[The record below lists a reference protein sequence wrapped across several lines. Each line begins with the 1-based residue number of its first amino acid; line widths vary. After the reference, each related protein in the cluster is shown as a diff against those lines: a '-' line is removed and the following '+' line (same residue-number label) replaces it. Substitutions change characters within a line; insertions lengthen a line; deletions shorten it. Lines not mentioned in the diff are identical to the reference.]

1 MIETTSFKYHSDN
14 FSNFCLHDAVISSIV
29 IDEENVDFYFENG
42 LTQIGSEEKTKD
54 ALIRIKIK
62 QEDINVYLST
72 QQKNIFSNTERYK
85 TKSVSLQKITAFL
98 NKVSKIEVVD
108 CLVGILNS
116 NVWRCV
122 SLSTTQ
128 KHSYCYFEIQFNP
141 ISKIEYEIFY
151 NWFL

>member
-1 MIETTSFKYHSDN
+1 MRETTSFIYRSDN

-29 IDEENVDFYFENG
+29 VDEENVDFYFENG

-54 ALIRIKIK
+54 ALIRIKIR
-62 QEDINVYLST
+62 QDDINVYLST

-98 NKVSKIEVVD
+98 NKVSKIEIVD

-128 KHSYCYFEIQFNP
+128 KHSYYYFEIQFNP
-141 ISKIEYEIFY
+141 ISKIEYEIVY
-151 NWFL
+151 N

>member
-1 MIETTSFKYHSDN
+1 MKGTTSFKYRSDN
-14 FSNFCLHDAVISSIV
+14 FSNFCLHDAVISGV
-29 IDEENVDFYFENG
+29 VVDEDHVDFYFENG
-42 LTQIGSEEKTKD
+42 LSQISSEEKTKD
-54 ALIRIKIK
+54 ALIRIKIR

-72 QQKNIFSNTERYK
+72 QQKNIFSNAEIYK
-85 TKSVSLQKITAFL
+85 TKSVSLQKVTDFL
-98 NKVSKIEVVD
+98 NKVSKIEIVD

-122 SLSTTQ
+122 SLGTTQ

-151 NWFL
+151 N